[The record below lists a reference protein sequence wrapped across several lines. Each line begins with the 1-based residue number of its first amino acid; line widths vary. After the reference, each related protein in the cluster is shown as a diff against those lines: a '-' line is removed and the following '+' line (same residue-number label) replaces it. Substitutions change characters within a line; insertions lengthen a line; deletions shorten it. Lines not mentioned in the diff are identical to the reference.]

1 MKRPAI
7 HRTSREP
14 IDRRQ
19 LRLIHALLAFPVAGV
34 IGFTGNAIVKSV
46 RSDLA
51 PITSPARPDPAG
63 EEQPASYEP
72 DDEQDSPRE
81 TSHVA
86 RNV

>member
-1 MKRPAI
+1 MLRPPNS
-7 HRTSREP
+7 RTTQEP
-14 IDRRQ
+14 RYRRQ
-19 LRLIHALLAFPVAGV
+19 LRLVHALLAFPAAGI